1 MRSLHLQPYSLLS
14 ETFDWIIEKLHS
26 YECIINSASL
36 HNTRINISQ
45 KFIIILSNIISTIN
59 QSINYNLPPAW
70 LDNGTSPWRPK
81 HGLFL
86 TDHCYPLLNEF
97 RWGRVSFS
105 LERKKKSLGHK
116 WKKILGIRENHVRN
130 WYIIFFRNMCH
141 GNKFLKIIIH

>member
-26 YECIINSASL
+26 YECIVNSASL

-105 LERKKKSLGHK
+105 LERKKNLWVTNGRKYLVSV
-116 WKKILGIRENHVRN
+116 KITCEIDILFSFGICVTEINS
-130 WYIIFFRNMCH
+130 
-141 GNKFLKIIIH
+141 